1 MKVVDGKPVPIYEV
15 TCFECGSKIEYLAS
29 EVSYCHITC
38 PVCGSSLWANT
49 ISPVRKEK
57 IETWLGKK
65 EEHNE
70 VP

>member
-1 MKVVDGKPVPIYEV
+1 MKVVEGKPVPIYEV

-29 EVSYCHITC
+29 EVNYCHITC

-65 EEHNE
+65 EERNE